1 MPFPHKLLHEDE
13 EVLLD
18 VRPHWWRLAGPFAL
32 AVVVLGGCIAAFVLW
47 SSAPGWFGFVLLAAV
62 VLVALYLFGRVISW
76 RATGLA
82 VTSSRVIYRQGVL
95 HRVGREIPID
105 SVQDVTYRQH
115 LLERMVGA
123 GRLTVESAGERGEE
137 PFADVRHP
145 EEVQSA
151 INRAIEESRQRNALL
166 ASGQPAM
173 SVPEQIERLDE
184 LRRRG
189 VVTDDEF
196 EQKKAELLGRM

>member
-1 MPFPHKLLHEDE
+1 MPFPHKLLHEGE

-18 VRPHWWRLAGPFAL
+18 VRPHWWRLAGPIAFGL
-32 AVVVLGGCIAAFVLW
+32 VVLGGCVAAFVLW

-62 VLVALYLFGRVISW
+62 VLMGLFLLGRVVSW
-76 RATGLA
+76 RATA
-82 VTSSRVIYRQGVL
+82 FVVTSSRVVYRRGVL
-95 HRVGREIPID
+95 HRFGREIPID

-137 PFADVRHP
+137 PIADVRHP
-145 EEVQSA
+145 EQVQSVV
-151 INRAIEESRQRNALL
+151 NRAIEESRRRNALL
-166 ASGQPAM
+166 ASGQPALT
-173 SVPEQIERLDE
+173 VPEQIEKLDE

-189 VVTDDEF
+189 VVTDAEF